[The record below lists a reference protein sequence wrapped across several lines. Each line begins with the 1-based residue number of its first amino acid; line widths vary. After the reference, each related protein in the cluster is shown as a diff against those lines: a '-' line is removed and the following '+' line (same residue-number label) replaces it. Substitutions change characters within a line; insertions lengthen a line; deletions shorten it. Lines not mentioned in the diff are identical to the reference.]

1 MKSRMRK
8 AGVLV
13 VPAVG
18 AAMVLAGLGPAG
30 ASSHKE
36 APLTSQDPVIDAT
49 DLFAFV
55 SPNKPDSVTFVANYV
70 PFENPPGGPHFDRF
84 GDDVLYRINVDNNGD
99 AVPDIKYDFRFNTT
113 IRNGKTF
120 LYATGPITAPM
131 DANVNIYQSYS
142 VARTERGVRKVIRD
156 GISTAPANVGP
167 VSTPN
172 YESTASQAAHN
183 IDGKGMKVFAGPRDD
198 PFFVDL
204 GAIFD
209 LGQLRPFLPAY
220 KPAPRDPQR
229 GKNGTHGFNVQS
241 IVLQVPITDL
251 TSNHKALAKGA
262 KDPHAVIGITTTS
275 YRFKT
280 RVLTNNFSNREV
292 FGSSVQGSGPFV
304 QVSRLGNPLVN
315 ELVIPLKDQDRFN
328 ASQPRDDAQFAKY
341 VLDPEPARLINA
353 LFGLKVPSAPRTKD
367 LVPIFLTGIPG
378 LNMPPNVVPSEQLRL
393 NMGIGP
399 SKNENPLGVL
409 GGDLA
414 GYPNGRR
421 LGDDVVDIELRAL
434 AGGTPFTPSFNVSP
448 NNDLGDGVNSNDRP
462 FLGSFPYVG
471 VPNQGY
477 KDVLG
482 SLESS
487 TTPKINP

>member
-1 MKSRMRK
+1 VKSRMRK

-18 AAMVLAGLGPAG
+18 AAMVLAGLSPAG

-49 DLFAFV
+49 DLYTFV
-55 SPNKPDSVTFVANYV
+55 SPDNPNMVTFVANYV
-70 PFENPPGGPHFDRF
+70 PFENPSGGPNFDRF
-84 GDDVLYRINVDNNGD
+84 GDDVLYRINVDNDGD
-99 AVPDIKYDFRFNTT
+99 AVPDIKYDFRFNTK
-113 IRNGKTF
+113 IRNGNTF
-120 LYATGPITAPM
+120 LYATGPVTSPR
-131 DANVNIYQSYS
+131 DPNVNIFQSYS
-142 VARTERGVRKVIRD
+142 VSRTERGSRTMI
-156 GISTAPANVGP
+156 GSNLTTAPANVGP

-172 YESTASQAAHN
+172 YASTARQAVHTVGN
-183 IDGKGMKVFAGPRDD
+183 GIKVFAGPRDD

-220 KPAPRDPQR
+220 KPAPRAAQK
-229 GKNGTHGFNVQS
+229 GKNGTHGFNIQS
-241 IVLQVPITDL
+241 IVVQVPINQL

-262 KDPHAVIGITTTS
+262 KDPHAVIGVTTTS

-280 RVLTNNFSNREV
+280 RVLTNNFSNSDM

-304 QVSRLGNPLVN
+304 QVSRLGAPLVN
-315 ELVIPLKDQDRFN
+315 EVIVPLKDKDRFN
-328 ASQPRDDAQFAKY
+328 ASQPKDDAQFAKY
-341 VLDPEPARLINA
+341 VLDPLPSRLIRQ
-353 LFGLKVPSAPRTKD
+353 LYGLQTPGVPRTQD
-367 LVPIFLTGIPG
+367 LVPIFLTGIKG
-378 LNMPPNVVPSEQLRL
+378 LNMPPNVVASEQLRL
-393 NMGIGP
+393 NMGVP
-399 SKNENPLGVL
+399 PTKNENALGVL

-434 AGGTPFTPSFNVSP
+434 AGGTPFTPFFNKSP

-471 VPNQGY
+471 VPNEGY
-477 KDVLG
+477 RDVLG
-482 SLESS
+482 SVESS
-487 TTPKINP
+487 TTPQIKP